1 MFQAKKTHE
10 FQCEYC
16 PKWFSKRNSLRNH
29 LRSHRDQ
36 MYLDETGLSR
46 EENTSTVSGPLLNTS
61 QEYKLSMGNLNIHLQ
76 NEVSLTSTIFTKIIN
91 QYKLTYFDTILHY
104 RLNMILYMEMI
115 IYIVVTITKI

>member
-10 FQCEYC
+10 FQCEFC
-16 PKWFSKRNSLRNH
+16 PKWFSKRSSLRNH

-91 QYKLTYFDTILHY
+91 QYKLTYFDTVLHY
-104 RLNMILYMEMI
+104 RLNMILYMKMI

>member
-16 PKWFSKRNSLRNH
+16 PKWFSKRSSLRNH
-29 LRSHRDQ
+29 LRLYRDQ

-91 QYKLTYFDTILHY
+91 QYKLTYFDTVLHY

>member
-16 PKWFSKRNSLRNH
+16 PKWFSKRSSLRNH
-29 LRSHRDQ
+29 LRLHRDQ
-36 MYLDETGLSR
+36 MYLNETGLSR
-46 EENTSTVSGPLLNTS
+46 EENTSTVSGSLLNTS

-91 QYKLTYFDTILHY
+91 QYKLTYFDTVLHY

>member
-16 PKWFSKRNSLRNH
+16 PKWFSKRSSLRNH

-46 EENTSTVSGPLLNTS
+46 EENTTVSGPLLNTS
-61 QEYKLSMGNLNIHLQ
+61 QEYKLSMGNLNIQLQ

-91 QYKLTYFDTILHY
+91 QYKLTFEFDNSLPICDFS
-104 RLNMILYMEMI
+104 
-115 IYIVVTITKI
+115 

>member
-16 PKWFSKRNSLRNH
+16 PKWFSKRSSLRNH
-29 LRSHRDQ
+29 LRSHHDQ

-91 QYKLTYFDTILHY
+91 QYKLTYFDTVLHY

>member
-16 PKWFSKRNSLRNH
+16 PKWFSKHSSLRNH

-91 QYKLTYFDTILHY
+91 QYKLTYFDTVLHY
-104 RLNMILYMEMI
+104 RLNMILYMEII

>member
-16 PKWFSKRNSLRNH
+16 PKWFSKRSSLRNH

-36 MYLDETGLSR
+36 MYLDETGLSQ

-76 NEVSLTSTIFTKIIN
+76 NEVSLTSTIFMKIIN
-91 QYKLTYFDTILHY
+91 QYKLTYFDTVLHY

-115 IYIVVTITKI
+115 LYIVVTITKI

>member
-16 PKWFSKRNSLRNH
+16 SKWFSKRSSLRNH
-29 LRSHRDQ
+29 LRSHLDQ

-91 QYKLTYFDTILHY
+91 QYKLTYFDTVLHY

>member
-1 MFQAKKTHE
+1 
-10 FQCEYC
+10 
-16 PKWFSKRNSLRNH
+16 
-29 LRSHRDQ
+29 
-36 MYLDETGLSR
+36 MYLDKTGLSR

-91 QYKLTYFDTILHY
+91 QYKLTYFDTVLHY

>member
-91 QYKLTYFDTILHY
+91 QYKLTYFDTVLHY

>member
-16 PKWFSKRNSLRNH
+16 PKWFSKRSSLRNH
-29 LRSHRDQ
+29 LRSHCDQ

-61 QEYKLSMGNLNIHLQ
+61 QEYKLSIGNLNIHLQ

-91 QYKLTYFDTILHY
+91 QYKLTYFDTVLHY

>member
-1 MFQAKKTHE
+1 MFQAKKTYE

-16 PKWFSKRNSLRNH
+16 PKWFSKRSSLRNH

-91 QYKLTYFDTILHY
+91 QYKLTYFDTVLHY

>member
-16 PKWFSKRNSLRNH
+16 PKWFSKRSSLRNH

-76 NEVSLTSTIFTKIIN
+76 NEISLTSTIFTKIIN

>member
-91 QYKLTYFDTILHY
+91 QYKLTYFDTVLHY
-104 RLNMILYMEMI
+104 RLNMILYIEMI

>member
-16 PKWFSKRNSLRNH
+16 PKWFSKRSSLRNH

-91 QYKLTYFDTILHY
+91 QYKLTYFDTVLHVY
-104 RLNMILYMEMI
+104 
-115 IYIVVTITKI
+115 TTG

>member
-1 MFQAKKTHE
+1 MFQAEKTHE

-16 PKWFSKRNSLRNH
+16 PKWFSKRSSLRNH

-36 MYLDETGLSR
+36 MYLDETGLSQ

-91 QYKLTYFDTILHY
+91 QYKLTYFDTVLHY

>member
-46 EENTSTVSGPLLNTS
+46 EENTSTISGPLLNTS

-91 QYKLTYFDTILHY
+91 QYKLTYFDTVLHY

>member
-16 PKWFSKRNSLRNH
+16 PKLFSKHSSLRNH

-36 MYLDETGLSR
+36 IYLDETEFSR

-61 QEYKLSMGNLNIHLQ
+61 QEYKLSIGNLNIYLQ
-76 NEVSLTSTIFTKIIN
+76 NKVSLTSTIFTKIIN
-91 QYKLTYFDTILHY
+91 QYKLTYFDTVK
-104 RLNMILYMEMI
+104 E
-115 IYIVVTITKI
+115 

>member
-16 PKWFSKRNSLRNH
+16 PKWFSKRSSLRNH

-91 QYKLTYFDTILHY
+91 QYKLTYFDTVLHY

-115 IYIVVTITKI
+115 LYIVVTITKI

>member
-1 MFQAKKTHE
+1 MFQAKITHE

-16 PKWFSKRNSLRNH
+16 PKWFSKRSSLRNH

-46 EENTSTVSGPLLNTS
+46 EENTTVSGPLLNTS
-61 QEYKLSMGNLNIHLQ
+61 QEYKLSMGNLNIQLQ

-91 QYKLTYFDTILHY
+91 QYKLTLF
-104 RLNMILYMEMI
+104 
-115 IYIVVTITKI
+115 

>member
-16 PKWFSKRNSLRNH
+16 PKWFSKRSSLRNH

-91 QYKLTYFDTILHY
+91 QYKLTYFDTVLHY
-104 RLNMILYMEMI
+104 RLNMILYMKMI
-115 IYIVVTITKI
+115 IYIVVTIMKI

>member
-16 PKWFSKRNSLRNH
+16 PKWFSKRSSLRNH

-46 EENTSTVSGPLLNTS
+46 EKNTSTVSGPLLNTS

-76 NEVSLTSTIFTKIIN
+76 NEVSLTSTIFMKIIN
-91 QYKLTYFDTILHY
+91 QYKLTYFDTVLHY
-104 RLNMILYMEMI
+104 RLNMILYMEII

>member
-16 PKWFSKRNSLRNH
+16 PKWFSKHSFLRNH

-91 QYKLTYFDTILHY
+91 QYKLTLF
-104 RLNMILYMEMI
+104 
-115 IYIVVTITKI
+115 

>member
-16 PKWFSKRNSLRNH
+16 PKWFSKRSSLRNH

-61 QEYKLSMGNLNIHLQ
+61 QEYKLSIGNLNIHLQ

-91 QYKLTYFDTILHY
+91 QYKLTYFDTVLHY

>member
-16 PKWFSKRNSLRNH
+16 PKWFSKRSSLRNH
-29 LRSHRDQ
+29 LRSHRGQ

-91 QYKLTYFDTILHY
+91 QYKLTYFDTVLHY

>member
-16 PKWFSKRNSLRNH
+16 PKWFSKCSSLRNH

-91 QYKLTYFDTILHY
+91 QYKLTYFDTVLHY

>member
-16 PKWFSKRNSLRNH
+16 PKWFSKRSSLRNY
-29 LRSHRDQ
+29 LCSHRDQ

-91 QYKLTYFDTILHY
+91 QYKLTYFDTVLHY

>member
-16 PKWFSKRNSLRNH
+16 PKWFSKRSSLRNH

-46 EENTSTVSGPLLNTS
+46 EENTTVSGPLLNTS

-76 NEVSLTSTIFTKIIN
+76 NEVSLTSTIFMKIIN
-91 QYKLTYFDTILHY
+91 QYKLTYFDTVLHY

-115 IYIVVTITKI
+115 LYIVVTITKI

>member
-16 PKWFSKRNSLRNH
+16 PKWFSKRSSLRNH

-91 QYKLTYFDTILHY
+91 QYKLTYFDTVLHY
-104 RLNMILYMEMI
+104 RLNMILYIEMI

>member
-16 PKWFSKRNSLRNH
+16 PKWFSKRSSLKNH

-91 QYKLTYFDTILHY
+91 QYKLTYFDTVLHY

>member
-16 PKWFSKRNSLRNH
+16 PKWFSKRSSLRNH

-91 QYKLTYFDTILHY
+91 QYKLTYFDIVLHY

>member
-16 PKWFSKRNSLRNH
+16 PKWFSKRSSLRNH

-36 MYLDETGLSR
+36 MYLDETGFSR
-46 EENTSTVSGPLLNTS
+46 EENTSTISGPLLNTS

-76 NEVSLTSTIFTKIIN
+76 NEVSLTLTIFTKIIN
-91 QYKLTYFDTILHY
+91 QYKLTYFDTVLHY
-104 RLNMILYMEMI
+104 RLNMILYMKMI

>member
-16 PKWFSKRNSLRNH
+16 PKWFSKRSSLRNH

-76 NEVSLTSTIFTKIIN
+76 NEVSLTSTIFMKIIN
-91 QYKLTYFDTILHY
+91 QYKLTYFDTVLHY

>member
-16 PKWFSKRNSLRNH
+16 PKWFSKRSSLRNH

-91 QYKLTYFDTILHY
+91 QYKLTYFDTVLHY
-104 RLNMILYMEMI
+104 RLNMILYMKMI

>member
-16 PKWFSKRNSLRNH
+16 SKWFSKRSSLRNH

-91 QYKLTYFDTILHY
+91 QYKLTYFDTVLHY
-104 RLNMILYMEMI
+104 RLNMILYMKMI

>member
-76 NEVSLTSTIFTKIIN
+76 NEVSLTSTIFTKII
-91 QYKLTYFDTILHY
+91 QYKLTYFDTVLHY